1 MAKRFLD
8 IDCECGKAVKF
19 DLRLSTVCP
28 VCQAG
33 AGQMCVDQRSKTG
46 GIRLTPHLQRR

>member
-8 IDCECGKAVKF
+8 LACDCGGRVRF

-28 VCQAG
+28 TCKAG
-33 AGQMCVDQRSKTG
+33 PGQECIDQRSKTG
-46 GIRLTPHLQRR
+46 GSRLTPHPGR